1 MLPGPP
7 GELIPMLEHYALPAL
22 MSTNSRAVIVS
33 KNLREF
39 GLGEGLT
46 AEKLDDLLQGS
57 NPTAATYALQN
68 ECFVRVTARASNEEE
83 ALTMMQPLIEKIRA
97 RLGTYLYTEEDGSL
111 EEIRCPCGYAPSHD
125 PCYGRI
131 LHRRPFKRTADRCTG
146 QFGVIEGS
154 CHLRQ
159 SY

>member
-1 MLPGPP
+1 
-7 GELIPMLEHYALPAL
+7 MLEHYALPAL

-33 KNLREF
+33 KNLRVF

-83 ALTMMQPLIEKIRA
+83 ALTMMQPLIEKSGPGLAHI
-97 RLGTYLYTEEDGSL
+97 Y
-111 EEIRCPCGYAPSHD
+111 IP
-125 PCYGRI
+125 
-131 LHRRPFKRTADRCTG
+131 KKTG
-146 QFGVIEGS
+146 VWKKPLS
-154 CHLRQ
+154 MLLCAVT
-159 SY
+159 